1 MAQAPRNGAIPDYVE
16 VLAGQDG
23 SATRALKTDANGE
36 LQVDVLTM
44 PTTTPPTGA
53 SATQVQGAA
62 AEGAGPTGNPV
73 YAAGLGNDNVAR
85 AIPVRVDTAFRS
97 LPAATVNK
105 SNNTPAVGLSS
116 AWGDSIDQDSLP
128 AVVPFFLGTS
138 TGLRR
143 VRGVETS
150 KPGQATALADGST
163 ADVWTPASGKKFRL
177 LGLAVGASAAGRYAL
192 VEGAGNALVLPLRL
206 PANQSVCLDI
216 QANGILAAAANNV
229 LKLRNNSGGAADL
242 DWCLWGME
250 E

>member
-1 MAQAPRNGAIPDYVE
+1 MAEAPRNGSIPDYVG
-16 VLAGQDG
+16 VVAGQDG

-36 LQVDVLTM
+36 LQVDVLTL
-44 PTTTPPTGA
+44 PAPGTGA
-53 SATQVQGAA
+53 SAQQVQGAA
-62 AEGAGPTGNPV
+62 ADGAGPTGNPV

-97 LPAATVNK
+97 LPSATVNR

-116 AWGDSIDQDSLP
+116 AWGDSIDQDSVP
-128 AVVPFFLGTS
+128 AVVPFVLGTS

-163 ADVWTPASGKKFRL
+163 ADVWTPAAGKKFRV

-206 PANQSVCLDI
+206 PANQSVFLQI
-216 QANGILAAAANNV
+216 QANGILSAAANNV
-229 LKLRNNSGGAADL
+229 LKVRNNSGGGADL
-242 DWCLWGME
+242 DWCVWGME